1 MMLLSLLHYP
11 FDSKIYVH
19 IQDQQPI
26 LFTVLESSLY
36 ILWLK

>member
-19 IQDQQPI
+19 FQNQQPI
-26 LFTVLESSLY
+26 LFTVLQS
-36 ILWLK
+36 ILHILCLK